1 MEVIEAMSKVLN
13 ALGYSK
19 ESLAKKLNISTRRAE
34 AILNGTVKSMGMLEY
49 KSYCDSLGV
58 KVGFFFVKKEDVA

>member
-13 ALGYSK
+13 ALGYTK

-34 AILNGTVKSMGMLEY
+34 AILNGTVKRMGFVEY
-49 KSYCDSLGV
+49 TNYCNALGV
-58 KVGFFFVKKEDVA
+58 KAEIFFVKKEKVA

>member
-13 ALGYSK
+13 ALGYTK

-34 AILNGTVKSMGMLEY
+34 AILNGTAKSMGMLEY
-49 KSYCDSLGV
+49 KNYCDSLGV

>member
-1 MEVIEAMSKVLN
+1 MEVIEAMSKVLT

-34 AILNGTVKSMGMLEY
+34 AILNGSVKRMGFVEY
-49 KSYCDSLGV
+49 TRYCNALGV
-58 KVGFFFVKKEDVA
+58 KAEFFFVKEDVA

>member
-1 MEVIEAMSKVLN
+1 MEVSEAMSKVLS

-34 AILNGTVKSMGMLEY
+34 AILNGTVKRMGFVEY
-49 KSYCDSLGV
+49 TNYCNALGV
-58 KVGFFFVKKEDVA
+58 KAEFFFVKEDVA